1 MRESRP
7 GCPSATVLVVDDESD
22 QLGLVT
28 AYLHREGC
36 TVIAVASAEQAMS
49 LPTDLTIDLMILD
62 LRLPGMNGWDLAAEL
77 GRRFPGCPVAISSV
91 LEVEHYP
98 PEADEMLPKPISRAQ
113 ISALLARRVPG
124 WSVA

>member
-1 MRESRP
+1 MPGRP
-7 GCPSATVLVVDDESD
+7 PVTVLVVDDESD

-36 TVIAVASAEQAMS
+36 TVIAASSAEQAMA
-49 LPTDLTIDLMILD
+49 LPTDLEIDLMILD
-62 LRLPGMNGWDLAAEL
+62 LRLPGMSGWDLAAEL
-77 GRRFPGCPVAISSV
+77 GKRFPGCPIAISSV
-91 LEVEHYP
+91 LDVEHY

>member
-1 MRESRP
+1 MSVSAS
-7 GCPSATVLVVDDESD
+7 GGGPSATVLVVDDESD
-22 QLGLVT
+22 QLGLIT

-49 LPTDLTIDLMILD
+49 LPTDLTLDLMILD
-62 LRLPGMNGWDLAAEL
+62 LRLPGMSGWELASEL
-77 GRRFPGCPVAISSV
+77 GVRFPGCPVAISSV

-98 PEADEMLPKPISRAQ
+98 QADDTLPKPISRAQ

-124 WSVA
+124 WSRV

>member
-1 MRESRP
+1 MSVKPQSGRL
-7 GCPSATVLVVDDESD
+7 SATVLVVDDESD

-36 TVIAVASAEQAMS
+36 TVIAVSSAEQAMA
-49 LPTDLTIDLMILD
+49 LPTDLAIDLMILD
-62 LRLPGMNGWDLAAEL
+62 LRLPGMSGWDLATEL

-98 PEADEMLPKPISRAQ
+98 EADDMLPKPISRAQ

-124 WSVA
+124 WSVV

>member
-1 MRESRP
+1 MRERP
-7 GCPSATVLVVDDESD
+7 GRSTATVLVVDDESD
-22 QLGLVT
+22 QLGLIT

-36 TVIAVASAEQAMS
+36 TVVAVASAEQAMA
-49 LPTDLTIDLMILD
+49 LPTDLTLDLMILD

-98 PEADEMLPKPISRAQ
+98 RADDSLPKPISRAQ

-124 WSVA
+124 WSDA